1 MSFFDK
7 GILLQEGSNLSMNYK
22 MAETNGKTGHIDH
35 AFYDKNKPTV
45 YFWWS
50 LSSISSISSMHSA
63 IKDKKVQKLASLNCK
78 VMSFLDYQT
87 VSTNMY

>member
-50 LSSISSISSMHSA
+50 LPSISCISYLHSA
-63 IKDKKVQKLASLNCK
+63 IK
-78 VMSFLDYQT
+78 
-87 VSTNMY
+87 

>member
-1 MSFFDK
+1 MARARLFQKGLSSGPARARPGLIFLGLDPSLYTAMSFFDK

-45 YFWWS
+45 YFW
-50 LSSISSISSMHSA
+50 
-63 IKDKKVQKLASLNCK
+63 
-78 VMSFLDYQT
+78 
-87 VSTNMY
+87 

>member
-1 MSFFDK
+1 MTLIMSSTAMSFFDK

-45 YFWWS
+45 YFW
-50 LSSISSISSMHSA
+50 
-63 IKDKKVQKLASLNCK
+63 
-78 VMSFLDYQT
+78 
-87 VSTNMY
+87 